1 MSTGKKI
8 GLTVVFL
15 FFLFGGVGH
24 FVATDFFVKIVPPYI
39 PCPREVVLLS
49 GVVELALAFSL
60 WTARLRPLAGLALMA
75 LICGVSLANI
85 HMSLHPELFPEVP
98 EWALSLRL
106 VLQLGLLALVW
117 WSTNA
122 KSVFADRKSAA

>member
-39 PCPREVVLLS
+39 PEPRLVVLLS
-49 GVVELALAFSL
+49 GVVELGLAFGLFS
-60 WTARLRPLAGLALMA
+60 AALRPKVGLALMA

-85 HMSLHPELFPEVP
+85 HMSMNPQLFPEVP
-98 EWALSLRL
+98 EWALTLRL
-106 VLQLGLLALVW
+106 VLQLGLLWLVW
-117 WSTNA
+117 WSTDA
-122 KSVFADRKSAA
+122 KSVFSGRKPAF

>member
-1 MSTGKKI
+1 MSNGKKI

-39 PCPREVVLLS
+39 PEPRLVVLLS
-49 GVVELALAFSL
+49 GVVELALAFGLFS
-60 WTARLRPLAGLALMA
+60 AALRPKAGLALMV

-85 HMSLHPELFPEVP
+85 HMWLHPELFPEVP
-98 EWALSLRL
+98 EWALTLRL
-106 VLQLGLLALVW
+106 VLQVGLLWLVW
-117 WSTNA
+117 WSTDA
-122 KSVFADRKSAA
+122 RSLFGGRKPQA